1 MAAGQAVVIN
11 GRVGD
16 DARTAGMVL
25 KVSSGAVVLGDFL
38 GAGMS
43 VETEAGSS
51 VGGTVIATGFQ
62 ALIGGSVGENV
73 IASVGGLELQG
84 RVGGSVEAEVGPE
97 GPAPTYLSF
106 IPSPV
111 ALPVVQ
117 PGFTMSESASIG
129 GDLEY
134 VSDLEIEI
142 AESAVEGSVTH
153 SQPSAAEGAE
163 ATAGSRLFGLLRRL
177 VTLLAVGLLLFW
189 IAPGWVPELSQTLR
203 ERPWPTMGWGIVI
216 LFLLPVALLLFV
228 GVAAAV
234 AMILGF
240 LTLGGLVG
248 LVVLLT
254 FATVALVSLDF
265 WLVAIFLAQIVV
277 GFLLGTMVLE
287 RASSGQAGGK
297 ALPLFVGL
305 LLLLLLGLPPYL
317 GGLVRFV
324 VVLIGLGVVG
334 IWVAGKL
341 RIAQTPALSG

>member
-1 MAAGQAVVIN
+1 
-11 GRVGD
+11 
-16 DARTAGMVL
+16 
-25 KVSSGAVVLGDFL
+25 
-38 GAGMS
+38 
-43 VETEAGSS
+43 
-51 VGGTVIATGFQ
+51 
-62 ALIGGSVGENV
+62 
-73 IASVGGLELQG
+73 
-84 RVGGSVEAEVGPE
+84 
-97 GPAPTYLSF
+97 
-106 IPSPV
+106 
-111 ALPVVQ
+111 
-117 PGFTMSESASIG
+117 
-129 GDLEY
+129 
-134 VSDLEIEI
+134 
-142 AESAVEGSVTH
+142 
-153 SQPSAAEGAE
+153 
-163 ATAGSRLFGLLRRL
+163 
-177 VTLLAVGLLLFW
+177 
-189 IAPGWVPELSQTLR
+189 
-203 ERPWPTMGWGIVI
+203 MGWGIVI